1 VVEKILESP
10 LDCKEIK
17 PVHPKG
23 NQSWIVIGRTDTK
36 AEAPTLWPHDVK
48 NQLTG
53 KDPDAGE
60 DWRWEEKGMTGDRM
74 VGWHHWLNGHELE
87 ETPGD
92 SEGQGS
98 LVRCSPWGRKES
110 DTTWWLK
117 PIELLY
123 NIMLV
128 STVESCELP
137 MCVHTARP
145 SWTTGPPPP
154 WSHPSRSSECWASCL
169 CYKAA
174 SVLLY
179 S

>member
-1 VVEKILESP
+1 MLEKILESP

-53 KDPDAGE
+53 KDPDAGQ
-60 DWRWEEKGMTGDRM
+60 DWRWEEKGMTGDKV

-92 SEGQGS
+92 SEGQGG
-98 LVRCSPWGRKES
+98 LVRCSPRGRKEL

-123 NIMLV
+123 NYHV
-128 STVESCELP
+128 SFYCRVTWITYVYTHSPSFLDLP
-137 MCVHTARP
+137 PTTTPIP
-145 SWTTGPPPP
+145 S
-154 WSHPSRSSECWASCL
+154 L
-169 CYKAA
+169 
-174 SVLLY
+174 
-179 S
+179 